1 MPYYAVAR
9 GRASGIFMNWAD
21 CEAQVKGF
29 PGARYKKFNTPVDA
43 EKFILSE
50 GGSGEK
56 NKFENKS
63 NHKNITSNYTA
74 INSQSHENGKSTT
87 KTAKKR
93 TSKISE
99 DNDISSDEDFD
110 DLNSIL
116 NKQMDD
122 IEKRLKGFEKGV
134 DKIVKKNSKESGKK
148 AILVDPPQPKKR
160 KKGKLEFV
168 EDQDGYVQV

>member
-1 MPYYAVAR
+1 MPYYAVAK
-9 GRASGIFMNWAD
+9 GRTSGIFMNWAD
-21 CEAQVKGF
+21 CETQVKGF
-29 PGARYKKFNTPVDA
+29 PGARYKKFNSAVDA

-50 GGSGEK
+50 GGSGVTK
-56 NKFENKS
+56 NNGKRKTIAN
-63 NHKNITSNYTA
+63 TLTA
-74 INSQSHENGKSTT
+74 TNSQSRENDNSSS

-93 TSKISE
+93 TSKILE
-99 DNDISSDEDFD
+99 DNHISSDEEFD

-134 DKIVKKNSKESGKK
+134 DNIIKKKLKASDKK
-148 AILVDPPQPKKR
+148 TMLIDPPQPKKH

-168 EDQDGYVQV
+168 EDQDGYVQVWI